1 MGKISDKFPNTIP
14 LHPILFPLF
23 ALVSSQMKFKFLVPG
38 GLAKVFTLRG
48 FGGWLRW

>member
-23 ALVSSQMKFKFLVPG
+23 ALVNSQMNAKFLIPG
-38 GLAKVFTLRG
+38 GLVFTLRG